1 MKMGRLL
8 LYNIVYKNIYKR
20 DDTMK
25 SLAVKYRPQTLETIV
40 GQDITVRILKKALEK
55 QSIKNALLFAGPS
68 GTGKTTLSRCL
79 ARAINGSL
87 DGLIEFD
94 AASQN
99 GIDQIR
105 SLVDT
110 ASQRS
115 LSSVYKIILLDE
127 CHVLSNASWQVLLKT
142 LEECP
147 EYTIFM
153 FCTTEPNK
161 IPVTIQ
167 NRMQRFN
174 VAKIGSQEIRDRL
187 IWVCQQ
193 EGFINYEDTCE
204 LISKLCD
211 GCMREALTMLDQCA
225 DLSNDLSLENTKA
238 VLGDSPFER
247 MLKLTNCL
255 IQGNTTAV
263 LSCIEILAAEGKDL
277 KQFVNEYLSFTLE
290 LTKYSL
296 FGSMAATNIPA
307 YLENTSD
314 PMTSVNATCTSM
326 NNIVNW
332 FNYLTTKLL
341 EIKNAI
347 KYDTSVKA
355 IVEAYLVQVSLGK

>member
-1 MKMGRLL
+1 MR
-8 LYNIVYKNIYKR
+8 
-20 DDTMK
+20 
-25 SLAVKYRPQTLETIV
+25 YRPQILDDVI
-40 GQDITVRILKKALEK
+40 GQNITVRILKKALEK
-55 QSIKNALLFAGPS
+55 QSFKNAYLWTGPS
-68 GTGKTTLSRCL
+68 GCGKTSL
-79 ARAINGSL
+79 ARAFANAINNGS
-87 DGLIEFD
+87 GAPIELD
-94 AASQN
+94 AASN
-99 GIDQIR
+99 GNIDQIR
-105 SLVDT
+105 AIVES
-110 ASQRS
+110 ANQRS
-115 LSSVYKIILLDE
+115 LSSTYKIFIIDE
-127 CHVLSNASWQVLLKT
+127 CHAISTAGFQVFLKC

-161 IPVTIQ
+161 IPATIQ

-174 VAKIGSQEIRDRL
+174 VAKINNQEIKDRL

-193 EGFINYEDTCE
+193 EGFVNYEDTCE

-225 DLSNDLSLENTKA
+225 DLSNDLSLDNTKA
-238 VLGDSPFER
+238 VLGEAPFER
-247 MLKLTNCL
+247 MLKLTNYL

-263 LSCIEILAAEGKDL
+263 LGCIETLAGEGKDL

-314 PMTSVNATCTSM
+314 PMTSVSATCTSM

-341 EIKNAI
+341 EVKNTI

-355 IVEAYLVQVSLGK
+355 IIEAYLMQVSLGK